1 MKHQLN
7 HRIDI
12 KKGFNEEE
20 KTVDTFVAVWLLK
33 YSEEQEGEC
42 RQMCL
47 IINTLRELT
56 KPNLSSKSRYLG

>member
-20 KTVDTFVAVWLLK
+20 KTVDTFVAV
-33 YSEEQEGEC
+33 
-42 RQMCL
+42 
-47 IINTLRELT
+47 
-56 KPNLSSKSRYLG
+56 